1 MSEKVGEIYYEV
13 GADIAPLLQGS
24 TQANAALDAMGKG
37 ASKASGNLENLEK
50 SAQKT
55 SKAVVRSADDA
66 SNASKIMESLGN
78 EVAILEEKQQKG
90 ARAAVILAAE
100 LREGASATQAQRKE
114 IGMLAGELFDLKQA
128 QDQANAAQQ
137 KSTGIMGGLKT
148 GLTAIASAIAI
159 SQLVQYG
166 KQFLEIADT
175 MTQLQARICIPMI
188 RRNRQY

>member
-100 LREGASATQAQRKE
+100 LRAGASATQAQRKE

-137 KSTGIMGGLKT
+137 KSNGIMGGLKT